1 MNSILRATTYNPD
14 IHHRRSIRLKG
25 YDYSRAGAYFITICT
40 HGRECI
46 LGDLVDGEMR
56 LNEYGDI
63 VRGEWL
69 NLPNRFPDIELD
81 AVVIMPNHIHAII
94 AIHAVGVIHEL
105 PLRNDTKHRR
115 TMLIP
120 KIVGYVKMNTAKRI
134 NQSRNTPGARVWQRN
149 YHEHVIRNEADL
161 ARIRK
166 YVANNP
172 RKWDMDRQN
181 PDNMEPRRHR
191 PPQADD
197 PGP

>member
-63 VRGEWL
+63 ARGEWL
-69 NLPNRFPDIELD
+69 NLPNRYPDIELD